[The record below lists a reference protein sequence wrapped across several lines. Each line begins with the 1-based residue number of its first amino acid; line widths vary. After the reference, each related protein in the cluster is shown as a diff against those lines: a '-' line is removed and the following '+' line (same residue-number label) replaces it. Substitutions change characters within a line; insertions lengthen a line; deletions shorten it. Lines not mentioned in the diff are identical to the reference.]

1 MTSYR
6 RRLKQKLLLWRRRRL
21 KQIKLLDLRGIF
33 SLGLEAEI
41 RDSKLIIHR
50 ARVPDCGQDK
60 D

>member
-50 ARVPDCGQDK
+50 ARVLDCGQGK
-60 D
+60 E